1 MPDSSTSTPVALLDS
16 NAGSASARPPAGLFV
31 RNMSALW
38 RKDPK
43 LAQRVDDVPDGDRF
57 EIITARSGDPT
68 CRMRSEA
75 GSTLLHSKYNPA
87 AEAEKLIDT
96 IPLEDKFCYIVC
108 GLGLGYHVRELYERL
123 CSGCVII
130 VCEPSLPLLSTA
142 FAHVDLSDMIE
153 SGRLVLLD
161 RLDKAEVHDK
171 LRPHNTLMM
180 LGAQI
185 VVHPPSDRIAGGF
198 HSKARTVVT
207 DYVAY
212 SRMTLLTLVGNSQ
225 VTCRNIAHN
234 LPKYLTTPPINVLR
248 DRFKGFPAVVISGG
262 PSLRKN
268 IDLLASMKGKAVL
281 IAVQSMFKP
290 LMDRGIVPDFVT
302 TLDFHSMSQQFFSGL
317 QDVRDVH
324 VIAEPKV
331 SWHVLDAYDGP
342 VSLLHSG
349 FVEQLIGP
357 ALAGRDGLP
366 PGATVAHLCFYLA
379 QYLGCDPIVFVG
391 QDLAFTGHC
400 FYIPGVEVHKTWRSE
415 LNRFNSMETKEWERI
430 VRNRTILRTI
440 NDINGRP
447 IYTDDLLLTYLEQ
460 FERDFTTTSA
470 RVIDATEGGARMRGS
485 VVMPLSDVIEQHCG
499 RSIPNSAFAYRREC
513 QWNETSKVAAARS
526 ELAQRVAEIERI
538 DALCDEMLALLKE
551 LEDLVDDPPRFNQRL
566 VRVDELRTVVTDSY
580 RAYRIVNSAT
590 QMAELR
596 RFTADRKLE
605 ATNKSGPKRALHQ
618 LSRDAHFVQSVR
630 DGARTMVDILQRTIE
645 RLDVLT
651 EPDAS

>member
-1 MPDSSTSTPVALLDS
+1 
-16 NAGSASARPPAGLFV
+16 LFIK
-31 RNMSALW
+31 NMSALW

-43 LAQRVDDVPDGDRF
+43 LAQRIDDVPDDARF
-57 EIITARSGDPT
+57 DIITTRSGDPT
-68 CRMRSEA
+68 CRMRSDA
-75 GSTLLHSKYNPA
+75 GDTLLHSRYNPS
-87 AEAEKLIDT
+87 AEAERLIAA
-96 IPLEDKFCYIVC
+96 IPLEGKYCYIVC

-142 FAHVDLSDMIE
+142 LAHVDLSDMIE
-153 SGRLVLLD
+153 SGRLVFLD
-161 RLDKAEVHDK
+161 RLDKSELHDK

-185 VVHPPSDRIAGGF
+185 VVHPPSDCVAGVF

-225 VTCRNIAHN
+225 VTCRNIAYN
-234 LPKYLTTPPINVLR
+234 LPTYLTTPPINVLR

-317 QDVRDVH
+317 EGVRNVH

-415 LNRFNSMETKEWERI
+415 LNRFNTMETREWERI
-430 VRNRTILRTI
+430 VRNRTILRTVK
-440 NDINGRP
+440 DIHGRQ

-485 VVMPLSDVIEQHCG
+485 VVMSLADVIEQHCG
-499 RSIPNSAFAYRREC
+499 RTIPDSAFAYRREC
-513 QWNETSKVAAARS
+513 QWNDTSKVAPARS
-526 ELAQRVAEIERI
+526 ELAERVAEIERI
-538 DALCDEMLALLKE
+538 DALCEEMLALLKE
-551 LEDLVDDPPRFNQRL
+551 LEDLVDDPARFNQRL

-596 RFTADRKLE
+596 RYTADRKLE
-605 ATNKSGPKRALHQ
+605 AANKSGSKRALHQ
-618 LSRDAHFVQSVR
+618 LSRDAHFVQGVR
-630 DGARTMVDILQRTIE
+630 EGARTMADILHRTIE
-645 RLDVLT
+645 RLDVLMGT
-651 EPDAS
+651 NQS